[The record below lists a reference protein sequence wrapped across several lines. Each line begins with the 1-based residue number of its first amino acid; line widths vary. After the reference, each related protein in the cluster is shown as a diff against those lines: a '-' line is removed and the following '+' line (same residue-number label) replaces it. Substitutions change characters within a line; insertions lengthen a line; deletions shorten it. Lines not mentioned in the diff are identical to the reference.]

1 MSPLYTAILLR
12 HDVLGHHPHET
23 KPQVTSLLVRHV
35 EEALREQGVAFTGI
49 RSVSSY
55 VVVETRGLEDAARVV
70 GRVFGVVTVSYVA
83 ITPASMN
90 EVLSLGLAVARERLT
105 EGCAFSVVAEGIG
118 TPDFRSQEISEKLTE
133 FILESLPELELRV
146 DHSSPQRTI
155 SFEIL
160 DDQVYF
166 LGDTFKGIG
175 GLPTGSESK
184 VVCTISSGLDSPVAS
199 YKVMKRGCVPIF
211 VHFDNTPFSDESN
224 KELAIR
230 QAKRLAEYVHGSE
243 VKMYIVPHGD
253 DLVEVLKHGPRKLTC
268 VLCRRNMYRLAQE
281 IALREGA
288 DAIVTGE
295 IIGEQASQTTQ
306 NLRAERDA
314 ICEIPILRPCIGDDK
329 VEIEALAR
337 AIGTYEFASE
347 AVSCCTLPP
356 KYPTVR
362 ARPEDVQE
370 AEKKMDM
377 DWISAE
383 VSQAEVIILKDGP
396 KQ

>member
-1 MSPLYTAILLR
+1 MKSPVHSGI
-12 HDVLGHHPHET
+12 VLQYNTPTGRGDEVE
-23 KPQVTSLLVRHV
+23 QQAGILLVRNV
-35 EEALREQGVAFTGI
+35 EEALRKAGVPFTEVRNQGGRI
-49 RSVSSY
+49 
-55 VVVETRGLEDAARVV
+55 VVETKNTSDAARVAA
-70 GRVFGVVTVSYVA
+70 RVFGVDSVSNATVA
-83 ITPASMN
+83 CADMN
-90 EVLSLGLAVARERLT
+90 QDLR
-105 EGCAFSVVAEGIG
+105 
-118 TPDFRSQEISEKLTE
+118 ISEAL
-133 FILESLPELELRV
+133 
-146 DHSSPQRTI
+146 
-155 SFEIL
+155 
-160 DDQVYF
+160 
-166 LGDTFKGIG
+166 KGVG
-175 GLPTGSESK
+175 GLPTGIESK

-199 YKVMKRGCVPIF
+199 YKVMRRGCVPVF
-211 VHFDNTPFSDESN
+211 VHFDNAPFSDESN

-230 QAKRLAEYVHGSE
+230 QAKRLAEYVHGFE

-253 DLVEVLKHGPRKLTC
+253 DLVEVLKHGPRKMTC

-337 AIGTYEFASE
+337 TIGTYEFASE
-347 AVSCCTLPP
+347 AVSCCSLPP
-356 KYPTVR
+356 KYPAVR
-362 ARPEDVQE
+362 ARPEDVRE
-370 AEKKMDM
+370 AEEKMDM

-396 KQ
+396 KK